1 MALSREDLWAWSKA
15 EERGEKDDMTICL
28 LDECMGSLSCGYYGT
43 NTGRIYASGLSG
55 LSPRRHASGGSF
67 SLHSKKKRATDKNLK
82 LASSNAAFLV
92 QHGRGLV

>member
-28 LDECMGSLSCGYYGT
+28 LDECMRSLSCGYYGT
-43 NTGRIYASGLSG
+43 NTGRIYASG

-67 SLHSKKKRATDKNLK
+67 SLHSKKKKRATDKNLK
-82 LASSNAAFLV
+82 LASNNAAFLV